1 MRLADKTAVITGGN
15 SGIGLAT
22 ARLYLA
28 EGARVAITGHNTKTL
43 NAAAKE
49 LGAGVL
55 AIRMD
60 VTDVAATEQAMS
72 AIADKLGGFDVLF
85 ANAGVDKESPLGET
99 TLADFEEIV
108 RTNLTAVFFTIQ
120 SALPHLKVGASIILN
135 GSVQAVLGIPRRSA
149 YAATKGG
156 VRTMTR
162 NLASDLA
169 PRRIRVNQVTPGA
182 TRTPLWSP
190 FAPTE
195 NAMTALEQQIAGAIP
210 LGRMGDAEEV
220 AKAALYLASDD
231 ASYVTGAEIV
241 VDGGATSAPIG
252 APIYR
257 AAGW

>member
-1 MRLADKTAVITGGN
+1 MV
-15 SGIGLAT
+15 
-22 ARLYLA
+22 
-28 EGARVAITGHNTKTL
+28 E
-43 NAAAKE
+43 
-49 LGAGVL
+49 
-55 AIRMD
+55 
-60 VTDVAATEQAMS
+60 
-72 AIADKLGGFDVLF
+72 IADKLGGFDVLF
-85 ANAGVDKESPLGET
+85 ANAGIDKESPLGET

-120 SALPHLKVGASIILN
+120 AALPHLKDGASIILT

-156 VRTMTR
+156 VRAMGR
-162 NLASDLA
+162 NLASELA

-195 NAMTALEQQIAGAIP
+195 DAMSALEQQTAGAVP

-231 ASYVTGAEIV
+231 ASYMTGAEIV
-241 VDGGATSAPIG
+241 LDGGATSAPLG

-257 AAGW
+257 TAGW

>member
-1 MRLADKTAVITGGN
+1 MGN
-15 SGIGLAT
+15 C
-22 ARLYLA
+22 RPCRA
-28 EGARVAITGHNTKTL
+28 EGRHLRAKFRRRAGFGKGLLYRRQPNSSDIT
-43 NAAAKE
+43 
-49 LGAGVL
+49 
-55 AIRMD
+55 R
-60 VTDVAATEQAMS
+60 
-72 AIADKLGGFDVLF
+72 
-85 ANAGVDKESPLGET
+85 
-99 TLADFEEIV
+99 V

-120 SALPHLKVGASIILN
+120 AALPHLKDGASIILS

-156 VRTMTR
+156 VRAMGR
-162 NLASDLA
+162 NLASELA

-195 NAMTALEQQIAGAIP
+195 DAMSALEQQTAGALP

-231 ASYVTGAEIV
+231 ASYMIGAEIV
-241 VDGGATSAPIG
+241 LDGGATSAPLG